1 MSIFEWIVAI
11 MLLIAAGIIGLAA
24 MSFLGFTLIVGIL
37 NARDEIERGDSG
49 KAEKENDT
57 EA

>member
-1 MSIFEWIVAI
+1 MSAFEWIIAI
-11 MLLIAAGIIGLAA
+11 GLLIVAGIIGLAA
-24 MSFLGFTLIVGIL
+24 MSFLGLALIAGIL
-37 NARDEIERGDSG
+37 NARDEIERGDSR

>member
-1 MSIFEWIVAI
+1 MSAFEWIAAI
-11 MLLIAAGIIGLAA
+11 GLLIVAGIIGLVA
-24 MSFLGFTLIVGIL
+24 MSFLSFALIAGIL

-57 EA
+57 EV